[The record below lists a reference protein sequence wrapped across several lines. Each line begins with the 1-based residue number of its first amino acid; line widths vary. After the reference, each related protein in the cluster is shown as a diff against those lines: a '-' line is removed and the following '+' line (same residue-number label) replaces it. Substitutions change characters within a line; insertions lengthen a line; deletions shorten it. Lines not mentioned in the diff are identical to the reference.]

1 MKAGGRFPCLKHGHQ
16 VKHKEAIAHITAK
29 LEVGLSDHLHYHCL
43 GHTLDV
49 IEACERIG
57 KAMGVSE
64 EELTLLRVAAA
75 YHDSGF
81 LTRYSGHEEAGCD
94 IARETLPG
102 FDFSASTIET
112 ICAMIMATKV
122 PQEPSFPLAEILC
135 DADLDYLGRDDFE
148 AIGKTL
154 FKEWM
159 HIGIV
164 MDLENFNRIQ
174 VKFLNIHHYHTEY
187 SREVRTPVKLA
198 HLAILEK
205 LVATYDK

>member
-1 MKAGGRFPCLKHGHQ
+1 
-16 VKHKEAIAHITAK
+16 
-29 LEVGLSDHLHYHCL
+29 
-43 GHTLDV
+43 
-49 IEACERIG
+49 
-57 KAMGVSE
+57 
-64 EELTLLRVAAA
+64 
-75 YHDSGF
+75 
-81 LTRYSGHEEAGCD
+81 
-94 IARETLPG
+94 
-102 FDFSASTIET
+102 
-112 ICAMIMATKV
+112 MIMATKV